1 MPMLSRDSKI
11 KSACCANVWKTG
23 KGALIFMR
31 SDDLTSAES
40 EHGLP
45 EKHSF
50 STVLW

>member
-11 KSACCANVWKTG
+11 KKRLLRKRMENRE
-23 KGALIFMR
+23 GASIFMR